1 MQTSKIGIHKYI
13 LLFAPCII
21 LTAHTSAL
29 EPVAER
35 EIRTVLSAEMHL
47 ARQTCATPPDAE
59 SLRKKHGAALSPY
72 LKEYTTHLGEPVAH
86 IDIKRLCTK
95 YGAALLLYIE
105 QYTIDPNSR
114 VRLEAY
120 ALMASIGRDA
130 NDTPDR
136 QAIVYKLLTR
146 LRQDEEYKQYLGRML
161 LQFRAADFSTEA
173 KELLRDQFSSAL
185 VDRKMNGY
193 VRGYIILLVGV
204 ADMKSELPRLKEFI
218 EQRED
223 KLKQE
228 HKEYVG
234 RLHKLLERTPE
245 THKPRLET
253 LRKMFKRQYWQSSL
267 MWDALRARARMGI
280 KEDIH
285 RCIELVESHPDE
297 EYRRDRLLQALAY
310 VRQPEIVGYLYDYL
324 QHSKAKTEFRGDAII
339 YSEAQRAAM
348 ALAAML
354 RGFPGN
360 KHYGGDQETM
370 ERCRKWMNEQKEWH
384 IIR

>member
-95 YGAALLLYIE
+95 YGAALLPYIE

-120 ALMASIGRDA
+120 ALMAGIGRDA

-204 ADMKSELPRLKEFI
+204 ADIKSELPRLKEFI
-218 EQRED
+218 ELRED

-228 HKEYVG
+228 HKEDVD
-234 RLHKLLERTPE
+234 RLNKLLEGTPE
-245 THKPRLET
+245 TRKARLEA
-253 LRKMFKRQYWQSSL
+253 LHKMLNRQYWQGTL
-267 MWDALRARARMGI
+267 VWDALRSRAGMGV
-280 KEDIH
+280 KEDII
-285 RCIELVESHPDE
+285 RCVELAESHPDE
-297 EYRRDRLLQALAY
+297 GYKVTRLLRELSY
-310 VRQPEIVGYLYDYL
+310 VRQPEVVNYL
-324 QHSKAKTEFRGDAII
+324 QKYLNSDKLEPYKGYDVIRKS
-339 YSEAQRAAM
+339 YAQRAAM
-348 ALAAML
+348 ALAEML